1 MLDHTDRHFRFFIRR
16 ITRRTLLYTEMVT
29 TGALLHGDRERLLA
43 YDEDEHPVALQLG
56 GSNPHELAACARL
69 GAQRGYDEVNLNVG
83 CPSERVRHGRFG
95 ACLMA
100 EPQLVADCVRALRD
114 AVDVPVTVKHRIG
127 IDALDSY
134 EALCVFVGTIADAG
148 CDACIVH
155 ARKAWLSGLSPKE
168 NRNVPP
174 LRYEV
179 VHRLKRDFPQ
189 LPVVINGGI
198 ESLAAAGEQLAHVDG
213 VMIGRAAYHDP
224 WLLADADE
232 RIFGS
237 APRDLLR
244 LQVAE
249 AMLGHLEAQTAR
261 GVPGNRVTRHMLGL
275 FHGVAGARAWR
286 RALSAGGHV
295 EAQGTAPLRA
305 AIAAAA
311 ASGTR

>member
-249 AMLGHLEAQTAR
+249 AMLGYLEEQTAR

-286 RALSAGGHV
+286 RALSAGGNLDG
-295 EAQGTAPLRA
+295 QGTAPLRA

-311 ASGTR
+311 ASATR

>member
-1 MLDHTDRHFRFFIRR
+1 
-16 ITRRTLLYTEMVT
+16 
-29 TGALLHGDRERLLA
+29 
-43 YDEDEHPVALQLG
+43 
-56 GSNPHELAACARL
+56 
-69 GAQRGYDEVNLNVG
+69 
-83 CPSERVRHGRFG
+83 
-95 ACLMA
+95 
-100 EPQLVADCVRALRD
+100 VRALRD

-249 AMLGHLEAQTAR
+249 AMLGYLEEQTAR

-286 RALSAGGHV
+286 RALSAGGNLDGQV
-295 EAQGTAPLRA
+295 TAPLRA